1 MDSKIK
7 YKVQIIIILKK
18 MSKFRHAKRDAKKA
32 AFAAKQ
38 EKEGRK
44 VINWIFAFLILLG
57 IIYALYSIAFVG

>member
-1 MDSKIK
+1 
-7 YKVQIIIILKK
+7 

-44 VINWIFAFLILLG
+44 VIYWIFAFLILLG

>member
-1 MDSKIK
+1 
-7 YKVQIIIILKK
+7 

-32 AFAAKQ
+32 AYAEKQ

>member
-1 MDSKIK
+1 
-7 YKVQIIIILKK
+7 

-44 VINWIFAFLILLG
+44 VINRIFAFLTLLG